1 MAPRVGRTTPR
12 RQSYATSANG
22 DIPPSTLAA
31 QIADRMVVG
40 HHDSRDHDSES
51 FQLLLQELLEASDPT
66 SQPES
71 NIADD
76 AAVNSRLICV
86 IVRAGLGKAR
96 TGLRIDEQRARE
108 LDSVR
113 SLQAIDLITSRY
125 PQTLFHPLDA
135 FDPSIAPGSPL
146 FAWLLPRILAE
157 VKELKSDDTEEC
169 VLAVITRSM
178 LLEGKTGA
186 RYGRISPITKYI
198 YACITGKYQW
208 PELLVSSTFSEAQHI
223 RPPLLN

>member
-96 TGLRIDEQRARE
+96 TGLRIDEQRERE

-113 SLQAIDLITSRY
+113 SLQAIDLITSRC

-208 PELLVSSTFSEAQHI
+208 PELLFSSTFSEAQHI